1 MIDHLGFAVSNYDES
16 KTFFGKALAPLGI
29 SLITEVKGWA
39 GFGKHGKPEFWF
51 GQGGP
56 AQGDP
61 ARGGPAGG
69 DPARSDPARGQMH
82 VAFAAESREQV
93 RQFYAAA
100 LEAGAK
106 DNGAPGIRAHYHP
119 DYYGAF
125 VIGPDGHNIE
135 AVCHK
140 AEA

>member
-1 MIDHLGFAVSNYDES
+1 MIIDHLGFAVSDYEQS

-29 SLITEVKGWA
+29 SVIIEVKGWA
-39 GFGKHGKPEFWF
+39 GLGKNGKPEFWF
-51 GQGGP
+51 GQGGTV
-56 AQGDP
+56 Q
-61 ARGGPAGG
+61 
-69 DPARSDPARGQMH
+69 GQMH
-82 VAFAAESREQV
+82 VAFAADSREQV

-135 AVCHK
+135 AVCHQ